1 MVKLNRAYLRSLKTT
16 KYLLIIP
23 PPPLSR
29 YFSISL
35 SCYAEMFTTYTCIL
49 LPYIL
54 RIIYLSIGGPLDS
67 GYVII
72 LREGLPAVGGVIIV
86 ININ

>member
-1 MVKLNRAYLRSLKTT
+1 
-16 KYLLIIP
+16 
-23 PPPLSR
+23 
-29 YFSISL
+29 
-35 SCYAEMFTTYTCIL
+35 MFTTYTCIL

-72 LREGLPAVGGVIIV
+72 LREGLPTVGGVIIV
-86 ININ
+86 ISIN